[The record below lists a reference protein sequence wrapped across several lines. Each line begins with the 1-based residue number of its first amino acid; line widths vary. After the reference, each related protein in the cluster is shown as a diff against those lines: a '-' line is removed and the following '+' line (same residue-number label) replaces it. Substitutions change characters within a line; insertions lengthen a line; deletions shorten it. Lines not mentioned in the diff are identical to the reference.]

1 MIFTGKPSV
10 VATPIH
16 FSTNKMRWDSS
27 PATLIKCVCK
37 HKMNISNLSLPCFFR
52 SSSRAG
58 REKVIFQRCIKIQQ
72 RPLAL
77 LSLLS
82 TNRPGIRVQDGGS
95 CILELVRWG
104 LKTLL
109 IWLVPF
115 SKNPRYPFASPLF
128 PGSVQSK
135 VFFSFCLHV
144 CHGPGKS
151 TFRFVDFSLDFVK
164 MS

>member
-52 SSSRAG
+52 FSSRAG

-104 LKTLL
+104 LRTLL

-115 SKNPRYPFASPLF
+115 SKNPRYPVSLCIASVSWFHPIQSFIL
-128 PGSVQSK
+128 SV
-135 VFFSFCLHV
+135 HV
-144 CHGPGKS
+144 SHGPRRS
-151 TFRFVDFSLDFVK
+151 TFSFVDFSLDL
-164 MS
+164 